1 MRPMGRTKEREGHM
15 PADQKDERQPGT
27 TVPPVKTS
35 PAPGAN
41 RGVQP
46 DGNHEPLD
54 DTGTAK

>member
-1 MRPMGRTKEREGHM
+1 M
-15 PADQKDERQPGT
+15 PADQNDERQPGT